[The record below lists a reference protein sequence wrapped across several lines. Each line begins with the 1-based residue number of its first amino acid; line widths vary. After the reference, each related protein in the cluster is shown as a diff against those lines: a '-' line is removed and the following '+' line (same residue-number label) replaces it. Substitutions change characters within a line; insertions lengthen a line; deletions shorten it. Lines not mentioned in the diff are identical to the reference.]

1 MPPDQL
7 FKQIK
12 TMSSNTLAMLNRDLR
27 PKVMIYLKDLNAKL
41 DASGRYTKKILGIII
56 LLLIVIYEY
65 TGRSS
70 QGSPVNEF
78 RAHAVITMEDH
89 LKNQAI
95 RAQLES
101 QINETESDEG
111 VETPIVL
118 ENDTIPK
125 ELAQKIV
132 DSWAKVEEEPVQ
144 VMEIEEEE
152 EEIPLVEEE
161 RYEEIP
167 LGENEFRPFGGPDL
181 SNLPEEIP
189 IPGGD
194 SETGK
199 TDYTINVPP
208 PAQLNVVESMG
219 SEEIQHKRQLAVKK
233 ACYMPRLRYNVYNQT
248 SRFYSLDDLQPDDFK
263 LRLFYTQWQKVNF
276 L

>member
-7 FKQIK
+7 LIRVQSISK
-12 TMSSNTLAMLNRDLR
+12 SAYNETLALVNRLR
-27 PKVMIYLKDLNAKL
+27 PVVMIYMRDLNAKL
-41 DASGRYTKKILGIII
+41 DASGRYTKKILGVLI
-56 LLLIVIYEY
+56 LLLIMIYEF

-70 QGSPVNEF
+70 KSQVNEF

-101 QINETESDEG
+101 KINQTEAENQTNVQPENELPTIQANDE
-111 VETPIVL
+111 
-118 ENDTIPK
+118 IPK

-132 DSWAKVEEEPVQ
+132 DSWETKSDEPVEEV
-144 VMEIEEEE
+144 
-152 EEIPLVEEE
+152 VEEKE
-161 RYEEIP
+161 DEPIA
-167 LGENEFRPFGGPDL
+167 LGENEFRPFGGGNTPDL

-189 IPGGD
+189 IPG
-194 SETGK
+194 EVAK
-199 TDYTINVPP
+199 MPDYTINVPP
-208 PAQLNVVESMG
+208 PANMLNVVESMG

-263 LRLFYTQWQKVNF
+263 ELLFYIQ
-276 L
+276 